1 VSFQPND
8 TIPALTKLFEFDGYD
23 PSNAAAPTRIQYQLI
38 PAIETGGARV
48 TTDIDGTNVPLWI
61 VQRVVNGFV
70 TGQSA
75 PLISAF
81 SVELL
86 NIGGGDVSGDPT
98 LTEQIRIRFSM
109 AMPFGDDSFLR
120 EVHWATSFMITE

>member
-1 VSFQPND
+1 
-8 TIPALTKLFEFDGYD
+8 
-23 PSNAAAPTRIQYQLI
+23 
-38 PAIETGGARV
+38 
-48 TTDIDGTNVPLWI
+48 
-61 VQRVVNGFV
+61 
-70 TGQSA
+70 
-75 PLISAF
+75 
-81 SVELL
+81 LL